1 MSFYPSLKHYPYT
14 KLLNFQPLVARDT
27 MISRA
32 VELVSMQ
39 LLKTTSFVVDF
50 PKRLNLDKCDKCL
63 HLNRL

>member
-1 MSFYPSLKHYPYT
+1 MSFYPSLKRYLYT
-14 KLLNFQPLVARDT
+14 KLLNFQPLGTRDT

-32 VELVSMQ
+32 VELVSSYKIYT
-39 LLKTTSFVVDF
+39 LFVVDF